1 MRPLA
6 PIALFV
12 YNRPHHV
19 QQTIRSLRH
28 CDLAA
33 DSQLIIF
40 SDGPK
45 SEADTTKVAE
55 VRSSLRGI
63 TGFASVEIREQTANR
78 GLARS
83 VIEGVTSMLAA
94 HGKAIVLEDDLLFS
108 RDYLSFMNDALNA
121 YGGSP
126 EVFSVSGYLYP
137 IPIPAGYPDDVVLLP
152 RASSWGWATWRD
164 RWEKADWQVKDYE
177 TFFRDRALRE
187 GFAQGGED
195 LVAMLIR
202 QQKGMI
208 DSWAVRWSYAH
219 FRNGSWCLFPVR
231 SKVQNTGNDLSGT
244 HSPST
249 SRYQTTLSNDP
260 YTLPVSPQVNP
271 VMVKSLQRFF
281 RPSPIRKVINYLT
294 LSIIKDKASN
304 P

>member
-19 QQTIRSLRH
+19 EQTIRSLRD

-33 DSQLIIF
+33 DTELIIF

-45 SEADTTKVAE
+45 NEEDTARVAE
-55 VRSSLRGI
+55 VRSYLRGI
-63 TGFASVEIREQTANR
+63 SGFARVEIREQDVNR

-108 RDYLSFMNDALNA
+108 RNYLSFMNDALNV
-121 YGGSP
+121 YEGRP

-137 IPIPAGYPDDVVLLP
+137 IPVPAGYPDDVVLLP
-152 RASSWGWATWRD
+152 RASSWGWATWKN
-164 RWEKADWQVKDYE
+164 RWEKADWQVKEYE
-177 TFFRDRALRE
+177 VFFGDKALRE

-195 LVAMLIR
+195 LVTMLIR
-202 QQKGMI
+202 QQRGMI

-219 FRNGSWCLFPVR
+219 FRNGAYCLFPVR

-249 SRYQTTLSNDP
+249 SRYLTTLSDDP
-260 YTLPVSPQVNP
+260 YTLPDPPQVNP
-271 VMVKSLQRFF
+271 AMVRALQKFF
-281 RPSPIRKVINYLT
+281 RPSPIRKMINYFT
-294 LSIIKDKASN
+294 LRK